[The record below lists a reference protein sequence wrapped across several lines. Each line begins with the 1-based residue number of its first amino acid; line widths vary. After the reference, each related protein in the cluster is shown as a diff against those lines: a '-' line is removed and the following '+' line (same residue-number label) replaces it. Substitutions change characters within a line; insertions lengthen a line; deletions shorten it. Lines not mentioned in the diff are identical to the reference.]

1 MTPEEFVKKLQNKSL
16 EVERYATLEFPNMA
30 GNITLRF
37 INGNFRAQGFQGTT
51 FKKWKPSKGTTLVPF
66 NYNVFRICKIICFV

>member
-1 MTPEEFVKKLQNKSL
+1 MTPEEFVKKLQNKAL

-37 INGNFRAQGFQGTT
+37 INGNFRAQGFQGSEPLQQNQNRYG
-51 FKKWKPSKGTTLVPF
+51 KIYSK
-66 NYNVFRICKIICFV
+66 R